1 MAFKLNHQKK
11 SPLNQELQ
19 SSSGGTNSDVEA
31 MNKMLAE
38 RAAASGITPRQPD
51 APLNP
56 ESGKEDSF
64 MKKLSFAIQNPTT
77 SAKMV
82 LGLGESGSIP
92 SGAQKALD
100 AGTLERNELDNYA
113 LDLVNLPGAL
123 TKVGEGVAQGDL
135 KKVAKGLIYSA
146 PYGKTISKAL
156 GGTNKV
162 ARAAYN
168 TSSKYKKIAQAL
180 QNKLTP
186 KVVAKP
192 VQQLLGDDG
201 AKLIA
206 KAAIKK
212 NI

>member
-1 MAFKLNHQKK
+1 MAFKLNYQKK
-11 SPLNQELQ
+11 SPLNQALQ
-19 SSSGGTNSDVEA
+19 SSSGGTNPDVEA

-38 RAAASGITPRQPD
+38 RAAASGLAPSQPD

-64 MKKLSFAIQNPTT
+64 MKKLSFAVQNPAT
-77 SAKMV
+77 SAKIA

-92 SGAQKALD
+92 SGAQEALD
-100 AGTLERNELDNYA
+100 AGTLERSEFDDYA
-113 LDLVNLPGAL
+113 LDLVNLPGAI

-146 PYGKTISKAL
+146 PYGKTISKML
-156 GGTNKV
+156 GSTNKLAKV
-162 ARAAYN
+162 AYN
-168 TSSKYKKIAQAL
+168 TSSKYKKIAQAV

-186 KVVAKP
+186 KIVKKP
-192 VQQLLGDDG
+192 IQQLLGDDG

>member
-1 MAFKLNHQKK
+1 MAFKLKHQKK
-11 SPLNQELQ
+11 SPLHQRFV
-19 SSSGGTNSDVEA
+19 SSGGNSDEVDA

-38 RAAASGITPRQPD
+38 RAAASGIQPKQPD
-51 APLNP
+51 TSLNP

-64 MKKLSFAIQNPTT
+64 LEKLSFTIQNPMTA
-77 SAKMV
+77 AKIAF
-82 LGLGESGSIP
+82 GLGETGYIP
-92 SGAQKALD
+92 SGAQEGLD
-100 AGTLERNELDNYA
+100 AGALERSEFDDYA
-113 LDLVNLPGAL
+113 LDIVNLPGAI

-135 KKVAKGLIYSA
+135 KKVGKGLLYSA

-156 GGTNKV
+156 GSTNKV
-162 ARAAYN
+162 AKAAYN
-168 TSSKYKKIAQAL
+168 TSSKYKQAAQAI

-186 KVVAKP
+186 KVVEKP

>member
-1 MAFKLNHQKK
+1 MGFKLKHQKQ
-11 SPLNQELQ
+11 SPLTQRLTFSEDEN
-19 SSSGGTNSDVEA
+19 DKVDA

-38 RAAASGITPRQPD
+38 RAAASGIQPRQPD
-51 APLNP
+51 TPLNP
-56 ESGKEDSF
+56 ESGKEDGF
-64 MKKLSFAIQNPTT
+64 LKKLSFALQNPMT
-77 SAKMV
+77 SARIAM
-82 LGLGESGSIP
+82 GLGESGSIP

-100 AGTLERNELDNYA
+100 AGTLERSEFDDYA
-113 LDLVNLPGAL
+113 LDLINLPGAL
-123 TKVGEGVAQGDL
+123 TKVAEGAVEGDL
-135 KKVAKGLIYSA
+135 KKVGKGLLYSA

-156 GGTNKV
+156 GGTSK
-162 ARAAYN
+162 AAKAAYN
-168 TSSKYKKIAQAL
+168 TSAKYKQAAQAV

-186 KVVAKP
+186 KVVAEP